1 MSKNLLE
8 KMGAV
13 FGEDTAMAAGV
24 ATRSGVVAGQ
34 TVPDPTAVPDPMME
48 PAIEPAAEAVCPL
61 QQPKAIVL
69 F

>member
-8 KMGAV
+8 KMAAV
-13 FGEDTAMAAGV
+13 FDEDTAMAVGV
-24 ATRSGVVAGQ
+24 ATRSGIVAGQ
-34 TVPDPTAVPDPMME
+34 AVPDPMME
-48 PAIEPAAEAVCPL
+48 PAIEPAAEAECPL